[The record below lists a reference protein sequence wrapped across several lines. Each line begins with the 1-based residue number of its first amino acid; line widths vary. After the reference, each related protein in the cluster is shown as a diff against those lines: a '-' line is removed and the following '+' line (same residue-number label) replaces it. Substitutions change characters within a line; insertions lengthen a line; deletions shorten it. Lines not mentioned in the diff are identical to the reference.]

1 MPTASQSTGVEPVNC
16 TIATLPAEACKS
28 LKPSRCI
35 YLLIARVSNGV
46 GSIKTCKAI
55 STYEEPRNMKLIIF
69 IRKAKL
75 NEVLYLILLMLSL
88 GLGCVN
94 LQEIQGLIWALC
106 RRKDDL
112 KAVIDY
118 LWVDGNV
125 SMIGLWCRSIG
136 AVTRYGLME
145 MSL

>member
-1 MPTASQSTGVEPVNC
+1 MPTASQPTTVEPVNC
-16 TIATLPAEACKS
+16 TVATLPAEASCKS

-88 GLGCVN
+88 GSGLCAGEYVTLGWN
-94 LQEIQGLIWALC
+94 K
-106 RRKDDL
+106 KDDL

-136 AVTRYGLME
+136 AFTGYIYL
-145 MSL
+145 L